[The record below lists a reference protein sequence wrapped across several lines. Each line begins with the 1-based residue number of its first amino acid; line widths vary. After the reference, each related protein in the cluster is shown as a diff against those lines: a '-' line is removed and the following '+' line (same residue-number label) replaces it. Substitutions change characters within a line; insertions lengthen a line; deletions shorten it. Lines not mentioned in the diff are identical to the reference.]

1 MFYAN
6 RITSVTCFCIGMFF
20 IAGCLTKEIESI
32 KEMNNSKKSE
42 QKSGSFRAQD
52 KTGRPVILEWLKT
65 DMASLEYAV
74 AMKSVL
80 DIACS
85 AYTKVEVEFLRA
97 HPEVVGKEDFFKP
110 FEALFKN
117 GIASVNWHLVEQKMQ
132 EILTS
137 MFIID
142 VSAYSDDIKKRLSTV
157 EQFFISVKDE
167 QTGTILGFVQ
177 FLITPEYA
185 EGDVKC
191 IAFAVRPEV
200 QNRGVG
206 KLLVSSICKILPDLK
221 RIFLCTRITN
231 STAQKAYYSWGFTKD
246 INPEIEEHMYTFN
259 VNHWIFLEYKID
271 QITVLQKT
279 AATLIAR

>member
-1 MFYAN
+1 MFLM
-6 RITSVTCFCIGMFF
+6 T
-20 IAGCLTKEIESI
+20 GCLSKKIESI

-65 DMASLEYAV
+65 DMASLEYV
-74 AMKSVL
+74 TTMKSVL
-80 DIACS
+80 DIACPT
-85 AYTKVEVEFLRA
+85 YTKVEVEFLRA
-97 HPEVVGKEDFFKP
+97 HPEVVGKEDYFKP
-110 FEALFKN
+110 FEPLFKD
-117 GIASVNWHLVEQKMQ
+117 GVASVDWHLVEQKMQ

-142 VSAYSDDIKKRLSTV
+142 VSVYSDDMKKKLSTV

-167 QTGTILGFVQ
+167 KTGTLLGFVQ

-185 EGDVKC
+185 EGDIKG

-200 QNRGVG
+200 QNRGLG
-206 KLLVSSICKILPDLK
+206 KLLVSSILKILPDLK

-231 STAQKAYYSWGFTKD
+231 IIAQKAYYNWGFTNEID
-246 INPEIEEHMYTFN
+246 PVIEEHRYTFN

-271 QITVLQKT
+271 QATVLQKT
-279 AATLIAR
+279 AATLIDTSLTK